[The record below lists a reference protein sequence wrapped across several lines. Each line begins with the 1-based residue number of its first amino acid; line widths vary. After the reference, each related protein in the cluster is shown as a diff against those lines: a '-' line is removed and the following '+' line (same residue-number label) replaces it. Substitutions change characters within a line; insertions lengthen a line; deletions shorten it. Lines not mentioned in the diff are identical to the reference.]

1 RFTGEVSSWPQRWEP
16 SGSVVKTPIEASGI
30 MRRLGQGA
38 APLDSTL
45 YRSMVRETDNYPVA
59 YWPCEDA
66 QGSLSLAS
74 AVGGAPMT
82 IVGKP
87 NLASYSGFEAAAP
100 IPTLAKDSWTG
111 KVPAYS
117 VTNKSQIRFIMHLP
131 EV

>member
-1 RFTGEVSSWPQRWEP
+1 
-16 SGSVVKTPIEASGI
+16 
-30 MRRLGQGA
+30 
-38 APLDSTL
+38 
-45 YRSMVRETDNYPVA
+45 VRETDNYPVA

-131 EV
+131 EVKEDTDTDSGVVAGSVIMCIRSTGRVNHWHLKYQTD